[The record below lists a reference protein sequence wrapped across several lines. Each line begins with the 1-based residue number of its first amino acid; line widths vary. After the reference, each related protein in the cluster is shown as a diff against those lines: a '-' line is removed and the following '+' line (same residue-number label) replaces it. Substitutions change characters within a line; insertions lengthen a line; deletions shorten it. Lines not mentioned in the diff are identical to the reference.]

1 MTTRAC
7 YADGEIG
14 LVATVLSECMRDF
27 RKAVRKW
34 KRSPS
39 EETKKEVNRMH
50 EVIIRNRFAPY
61 VPIDLE
67 DTCWKEYLEE
77 IGGVDA
83 HQKAVRI
90 GCFHS
95 PKNRKR

>member
-1 MTTRAC
+1 MTTRKHFK
-7 YADGEIG
+7 DRELG
-14 LVATVLSECMRDF
+14 LAEAVLSECMEDF
-27 RKAVRKW
+27 CRAVRAW